1 MKAGVRSMDNKN
13 ERSYDSEEEELLAYE
28 LEVASSNKQIN
39 ADYRKIVRL
48 GISKW
53 LANLQDN
60 KIKLETTEELKRL
73 LEADKL
79 LRDE

>member
-1 MKAGVRSMDNKN
+1 MDNKN

>member
-1 MKAGVRSMDNKN
+1 MDNKN
-13 ERSYDSEEEELLAYE
+13 ERSYDNEEEELLAYE

-53 LANLQDN
+53 LANLQAN
-60 KIKLETTEELKRL
+60 KIKLETTEDLKRL